1 MREDQTGQ
9 YSIEEL
15 SQFWTLT
22 KSKQASHFH
31 YEIADYRRQIEQLNA
46 KQAAQ
51 SLDKVAKMQAQS
63 ELKGLKE
70 KVATLANAEKELRTA
85 NQKLRS
91 DLETKS
97 SDTQLVRKYQV
108 KCEDLQL

>member
-1 MREDQTGQ
+1 LREDQIGQ

-15 SQFWTLT
+15 GQFWTLT

-31 YEIADYRRQIEQLNA
+31 YEIADYRRQIEELNA

-70 KVATLANAEKELRTA
+70 KVTTLSNAEKELKTA

-97 SDTQLVRKYQV
+97 SDTQLVRKYRV

>member
-1 MREDQTGQ
+1 LREDQIGQ

-15 SQFWTLT
+15 GQFWTLN

-31 YEIADYRRQIEQLNA
+31 YEIADYRRQIEELNA

-70 KVATLANAEKELRTA
+70 KVTTLSNAEKELKTA

-97 SDTQLVRKYQV
+97 SDTQLVRKYRV
-108 KCEDLQL
+108 